1 MVSIR
6 QKTLCLYLNTSI
18 VIRALEEHEA
28 REFLVECCRRHRCVV
43 SSVHWLEDWKDDT
56 LGRAR
61 VLLEELGAEEH
72 RVDTGRTGRRAL
84 AVIRARGWSESRL
97 LDMMH
102 VLAALLLNCDGII
115 AVDRFMAR
123 RAKEY
128 GLLYVN
134 HYTGCP

>member
-1 MVSIR
+1 VAAGE
-6 QKTLCLYLNTSI
+6 LCLYLNTSI
-18 VIRALEEHEA
+18 IIRALEDPEA
-28 REFLVECCRRHRCVV
+28 KEFLAECRRHRCLV
-43 SSVHWLEDWKDDT
+43 SSVHRLEDWKDDT
-56 LGRAR
+56 LARAR
-61 VLLEELGAEEH
+61 VLLEELGVEEH
-72 RVDTGRTGRRAL
+72 RVNTGRIGRRAL

-102 VLAALLLNCDGII
+102 VLAALLLDCDGII

>member
-1 MVSIR
+1 VSTQQR
-6 QKTLCLYLNTSI
+6 RLRLYLNTSI
-18 VIRALEEHEA
+18 IIRALEDPGA
-28 REFLVECCRRHRCVV
+28 KEFLVECCRQHRCVV

-56 LGRAR
+56 LARAR

-72 RVDTGRTGRRAL
+72 GVDAGRIGRRAL

-102 VLAALLLNCDGII
+102 VLAALLLDCDGII

-123 RAKEY
+123 RAREY